1 MRFPHRTFVQLLS
14 QGLKIPLMDSNS
26 SPSAPELKAQI
37 EAEREGRPFL
47 VFRDGEGHQV
57 ILPIE
62 ANAELWVGR
71 GPSADV
77 RLGWDE
83 EVSALH
89 AQVEVVRDECTLVD
103 DGLSRNGSFVN
114 EERVHGRR
122 HLRDGDSLRFGRTLV
137 VYRRPGEDAPEATVA
152 AGEVPLA
159 ATVSPAQR
167 KVLLALCRPYKEGD
181 SFATPATNQQIGEEL
196 HLSVDAVKT
205 HMRALFEK
213 LEVGDIPQNQKRV
226 ALVERA
232 LQSGI
237 VNRREL

>member
-1 MRFPHRTFVQLLS
+1 MSV
-14 QGLKIPLMDSNS
+14 
-26 SPSAPELKAQI
+26 SAPELKAQI
-37 EAEREGRPFL
+37 EAERAGRPFL
-47 VFRDGEGHQV
+47 VYRDGGGEQV

-71 GPSADV
+71 AGSADV
-77 RLGWDE
+77 RLEWDE

-137 VYRRPGEDAPEATVA
+137 TYRRPGEDAPEATA
-152 AGEVPLA
+152 IATETPAA

-181 SFATPATNQQIGEEL
+181 AFATPATNQQIGEEL

-213 LEVGDIPQNQKRV
+213 LGVGDIPQNQKRV
-226 ALVERA
+226 ALAERA

>member
-1 MRFPHRTFVQLLS
+1 MGSKSAL
-14 QGLKIPLMDSNS
+14 
-26 SPSAPELKAQI
+26 SAPELKAQI
-37 EAEREGRPFL
+37 EAERTGRPFL
-47 VFRDGEGHQV
+47 VFRDGAGEQL
-57 ILPIE
+57 ILPLE

-71 GPSADV
+71 SPSADV

-89 AQVEVVRDECTLVD
+89 AQIEVVRDECTLVD

-122 HLRDGDSLRFGRTLV
+122 HLRDGDSLRFGRTVV
-137 VYRRPGEDAPEATVA
+137 VYRRPGEDAPEATVV
-152 AGEVPLA
+152 AGEVPAA
-159 ATVSPAQR
+159 ATISPAQR
-167 KVLLALCRPYKEGD
+167 KVLVALCRPYKDGEA
-181 SFATPATNQQIGEEL
+181 FATPATNQQIGEEL
-196 HLSVDAVKT
+196 HLSIDAVKT

-213 LEVGDIPQNQKRV
+213 LAVGDLPQNQKRV

-232 LQSGI
+232 FQSGI